1 MRRRGIRKR
10 VSGGKIE
17 EVFEIK
23 TDELGNKVVTG
34 RKNFHAKRKKPQEV
48 KEG

>member
-1 MRRRGIRKR
+1 MRKRGIRKR
-10 VSGGKIE
+10 VAGGKIE

-23 TDELGNKVVTG
+23 TDKLGNKVVTG
-34 RKNFHAKRKKPQEV
+34 RRNFGDKRKKTQEV